1 MAMMA
6 YAVLGRGMLSDQV
19 PKVEELAAD
28 DVRQRLPRFQS
39 INIEKNL
46 GLRSALEAI
55 GRRKNATPPLH
66 RVANGPGKARGCLHR
81 PDTRREIA
89 QAH

>member
-1 MAMMA
+1 
-6 YAVLGRGMLSDQV
+6 MLSDQV
-19 PKVEELAAD
+19 PKVGELAAD

-46 GLRSALEAI
+46 ELRSALAVI
-55 GRRKNATPPLH
+55 ARSKNATS
-66 RVANGPGKARGCLHR
+66 GSLHR